1 MPPSARKRRPPG
13 AKRLESTTPELPMTP
28 PGGMRDLLPPASM
41 TRTLLWQR
49 LMETFDR
56 HGYQRVTTP
65 PVEYAEVIER
75 GLGTVDRRDLV
86 RFIEPDSGEVAL
98 LRPDVTPQIARIV
111 ATRLQDRPAPWRLCY
126 EGTIVRRR
134 RGRARKQRQV
144 LQCGI
149 ECIGVK
155 GPEADAEVIE
165 VAVRACE
172 GVGLQDFL
180 VELAQV
186 KIGTEVLDHV
196 PEDARLA
203 VIETLAAKDA
213 TNLEK
218 LLKEAGVVAAERKRL
233 ILLCDLYGDRSVIA
247 DARRRLRNAAAKRAL
262 DELERVVARLESAGL
277 GDRVAIDLSDLRR
290 HSYYTGVSMTLLA
303 AGPGEPLGMGG
314 RYDDLLRRY
323 DAPAPA
329 TGFAFEVDN
338 VLWALSDAGVSL
350 RGQLPLRV
358 VVAGGSYARRRK
370 TAEAWRKRD
379 ARVAV
384 LATKSENEAK
394 QYAKAWDYDL
404 LIWQE
409 GSNGRLT
416 RLQDGRAR
424 ALRAEPSDA
433 LFEELSAWARVGNES

>member
-1 MPPSARKRRPPG
+1 MPPSARKRRSGRPARLGTSSPG
-13 AKRLESTTPELPMTP
+13 LAMTP
-28 PGGMRDLLPPASM
+28 PGGMRDLLPPASV

-49 LMETFDR
+49 LMETFDLY
-56 HGYQRVTTP
+56 GYQRITTP

-98 LRPDVTPQIARIV
+98 LRPDITPQIARIV

-134 RGRARKQRQV
+134 RGRARKQHQV

-149 ECIGVK
+149 ECIGLK

-172 GVGLQDFL
+172 RVGLKDFL

-186 KIGTEVLDHV
+186 KIGAEVLGHV
-196 PEDARLA
+196 PANARLA
-203 VIETLAAKDA
+203 VVETLAAKDA
-213 TNLEK
+213 TSLEK
-218 LLKEAGVVAAERKRL
+218 LLKDAGVIAAERKRL
-233 ILLCDLYGDRSVIA
+233 LMLCALYGDRSVIA
-247 DARRRLRNAAAKRAL
+247 DARRRLKNTAARRAL
-262 DELERVVARLESAGL
+262 DELERVVERIESAGL
-277 GDRVAIDLSDLRR
+277 GERVAIDLSDLRR

-314 RYDDLLRRY
+314 RYDDLLSRY
-323 DAPAPA
+323 GAPAPA

-338 VLWALSDAGVSL
+338 VVWALSEAGVSL
-350 RGQLPLRV
+350 SAELPLRV
-358 VVAGGSYARRRK
+358 VVAGGSYARRCR
-370 TAEAWRKRD
+370 TAELWRNRT

-384 LATKSENEAK
+384 IPSKSADEAK

-404 LIWQE
+404 LIWQQ
-409 GSNGRLT
+409 GNRARLT
-416 RLQDGRAR
+416 RVRDGRTR
-424 ALRAEPSDA
+424 TLKGELGDESFGE
-433 LFEELSAWARVGNES
+433 LFSWARVGNES

>member
-1 MPPSARKRRPPG
+1 
-13 AKRLESTTPELPMTP
+13 
-28 PGGMRDLLPPASM
+28 MRDLLPPASM
-41 TRTLLWQR
+41 TRTRLWQR
-49 LMETFDR
+49 LMETFDL

-86 RFIEPDSGEVAL
+86 RFVEPDSGEVAV
-98 LRPDVTPQIARIV
+98 LRPDITPQIARIV

-149 ECIGVK
+149 ECVGLP

-172 GVGLQDFL
+172 GVGLRDFL

-186 KIGTEVLDHV
+186 KIGAEVLEHV
-196 PEDARLA
+196 PENARLG
-203 VIETLAAKDA
+203 VVETLAAKDS

-218 LLKEAGVVAAERKRL
+218 LLKDSGVAAGERGRL
-233 ILLCDLYGDRSVIA
+233 LMLCDLYGDRSVIA

-262 DELERVVARLESAGL
+262 DELERVVERLESAGL
-277 GDRVAIDLSDLRR
+277 GERIAIDLSDLRR

-303 AGPGEPLGMGG
+303 SGPGEPLGTGG
-314 RYDDLLRRY
+314 RYDDLLGRY

-338 VLWALSDAGVSL
+338 VAWALSEAGVSL
-350 RGQLPLRV
+350 RNELPLRV
-358 VVAGGSYARRRK
+358 VVAGSSYAGRRK
-370 TAEAWRKRD
+370 TAECWRNLG

-384 LATKSENEAK
+384 LPTKSETEAK

-404 LIWQE
+404 LIWLK
-409 GSNGRLT
+409 GNNARLT
-416 RLQDGRAR
+416 RMQDGRTR
-424 ALRAEPSDA
+424 ALKGEPADES
-433 LFEELSAWARVGNES
+433 FSWARVRNES

>member
-1 MPPSARKRRPPG
+1 MPPSARKRRTGSSARLGTSSPG
-13 AKRLESTTPELPMTP
+13 LPMTP

-49 LMETFDR
+49 LMETFDLY
-56 HGYQRVTTP
+56 GYQRVTTP

-86 RFIEPDSGEVAL
+86 RFVEPDSGEVAL
-98 LRPDVTPQIARIV
+98 LRPDITPQIARIV

-134 RGRARKQRQV
+134 RGRARKQHQV

-149 ECIGVK
+149 ECIGLK
-155 GPEADAEVIE
+155 GPQADAEVIE
-165 VAVRACE
+165 VAARACE
-172 GVGLQDFL
+172 RVGLRDFL

-186 KIGTEVLDHV
+186 KIGAEVLDHV
-196 PEDARLA
+196 PQSARLA
-203 VIETLAAKDA
+203 VVETLAAKDA
-213 TNLEK
+213 TKLEK
-218 LLKEAGVVAAERKRL
+218 LLKEGGVVAPERRRL
-233 ILLCDLYGDRSVIA
+233 LMLCDLYGDRSVIA
-247 DARRRLRNAAAKRAL
+247 DARRRLRNAAARRAL
-262 DELERVVARLESAGL
+262 DELERVVDRLESAGL

-303 AGPGEPLGMGG
+303 AGPGEPLGTGG
-314 RYDDLLRRY
+314 RYDDLLSRY

-338 VLWALSDAGVSL
+338 VLWALSEAGVSL
-350 RGQLPLRV
+350 RGELPIRV
-358 VVAGGSYARRRK
+358 VVAGGGVTGRRN
-370 TAEAWRKRD
+370 TAELWRNRG

-384 LATKSENEAK
+384 LATKNVSEAK

-404 LIWQE
+404 LIWQR
-409 GSNGRLT
+409 GKDARLT
-416 RLQDGRAR
+416 RLQDGNTR
-424 ALRAEPSDA
+424 ALKGELGDES
-433 LFEELSAWARVGNES
+433 FVELSSWARVGNES

>member
-1 MPPSARKRRPPG
+1 MPPPARKRPSRNES
-13 AKRLESTTPELPMTP
+13 RLGSSTLGLPMTP

-49 LMETFDR
+49 LMDTFDLY
-56 HGYQRVTTP
+56 GYQRVTTP

-86 RFIEPDSGEVAL
+86 RFVEPDSGEVAL
-98 LRPDVTPQIARIV
+98 LRPDITPQIARIV
-111 ATRLQDRPAPWRLCY
+111 ATRLQDRPAPWRLSY

-149 ECIGVK
+149 ECVGLK

-172 GVGLQDFL
+172 RVGLQDFL

-196 PEDARLA
+196 PEAARLA
-203 VIETLAAKDA
+203 VVETLAAKDA

-218 LLKEAGVVAAERKRL
+218 LLKDAGVVAAERKRL
-233 ILLCDLYGDRSVIA
+233 LMLCDLYGGRSVIA

-262 DELERVVARLESAGL
+262 DELERVVDRLESAGL

-314 RYDDLLRRY
+314 RYDDLLSRY

-350 RGQLPLRV
+350 RGELPLRV
-358 VVAGGSYARRRK
+358 VVAGGSYARRSK
-370 TAEAWRKRD
+370 TAAIWRRRG
-379 ARVAV
+379 ARTAV
-384 LATKSENEAK
+384 IPAKSDNEAK

-404 LIWQE
+404 LIWQQ
-409 GSNGRLT
+409 GNRTHLV
-416 RLQDGRAR
+416 RVQDGRSR
-424 ALRAEPSDA
+424 ALKGEPSDE
-433 LFEELSAWARVGNES
+433 LFVEMSSWARVGNES

>member
-1 MPPSARKRRPPG
+1 
-13 AKRLESTTPELPMTP
+13 MTP

-49 LMETFDR
+49 LMDTFDLY
-56 HGYQRVTTP
+56 GYQRVTTP

-86 RFIEPDSGEVAL
+86 RFVEPDSGEVAL
-98 LRPDVTPQIARIV
+98 LRPDITPQIARIV

-149 ECIGVK
+149 ECVGLK

-165 VAVRACE
+165 VAVRAVE
-172 GVGLQDFL
+172 RVGLQDFL

-196 PEDARLA
+196 PEGARLA

-218 LLKEAGVVAAERKRL
+218 LLKDAGVVAAERKRL
-233 ILLCDLYGDRSVIA
+233 LMLCDLYGGRSVIG

-262 DELERVVARLESAGL
+262 DELERVVDRLESAGL

-314 RYDDLLRRY
+314 RYDDLLSRY

-350 RGQLPLRV
+350 RGELPLRV
-358 VVAGGSYARRRK
+358 VVAGGSYARRSK
-370 TAEAWRKRD
+370 TAALWRERG
-379 ARVAV
+379 ARAAV
-384 LATKSENEAK
+384 IPAKSDNEAK

-404 LIWQE
+404 SIWQQ
-409 GSNGRLT
+409 GNRT
-416 RLQDGRAR
+416 RLVRVQDGRSR
-424 ALRAEPSDA
+424 GLKGEPSDE
-433 LFEELSAWARVGNES
+433 LFVELSSWARVGNES

>member
-1 MPPSARKRRPPG
+1 MPPSARKRRTGSPTRLGTSGPG
-13 AKRLESTTPELPMTP
+13 LPMTP

-49 LMETFDR
+49 LMETFDLY
-56 HGYQRVTTP
+56 GYQRVTTP

-86 RFIEPDSGEVAL
+86 RFVEPDSGEVAL
-98 LRPDVTPQIARIV
+98 LRPDITPQIARIV

-134 RGRARKQRQV
+134 RGRARKQHQV

-149 ECIGVK
+149 ECVGLK

-172 GVGLQDFL
+172 GVGLRDFL

-196 PEDARLA
+196 PENARLA
-203 VIETLAAKDA
+203 VVETLAAKDA

-218 LLKEAGVVAAERKRL
+218 LLKDAGVIAAERKRL
-233 ILLCDLYGDRSVIA
+233 LLLCDLYGDRSVIA
-247 DARRRLRNAAAKRAL
+247 VARRRLRNAAARRAL
-262 DELERVVARLESAGL
+262 DELEQVVERLQAAGL

-314 RYDDLLRRY
+314 RYDDLLGRY

-338 VLWALSDAGVSL
+338 VLWALSEAGVSL
-350 RGQLPLRV
+350 KGELPLRV
-358 VVAGGSYARRRK
+358 VAAGGSYARRRN
-370 TAEAWRKRD
+370 TAELWRNRG

-384 LATKSENEAK
+384 LPAKSLGEAK

-404 LIWQE
+404 LIWQQ
-409 GSNGRLT
+409 GHGARLT
-416 RLQDGRAR
+416 RMQDSRTR
-424 ALRAEPSDA
+424 ALKGEPSDE
-433 LFEELSAWARVGNES
+433 LFDELFSWARVGNES